1 MECIELNKN
10 KSEEYEKMPGYEE
23 IFSNNVTNQIK
34 ITRKF
39 IENMKRK
46 KELEKQ

>member
-1 MECIELNKN
+1 
-10 KSEEYEKMPGYEE
+10 MPKYEE
-23 IFSNNVTNQIK
+23 IFGNNVMNQLK

-39 IENMKRK
+39 MENMKRK